1 MPIRPELL
9 LLRHGETE
17 WNRQGRFQGAADS
30 DLTSVG
36 RVQAQAMGHLLKTLS
51 VSALSHGART
61 SPQGRASATAQIALE
76 PLGLTPRTD
85 PRLVEIGMG
94 DWTGL
99 SRPEIDERWPGPQHE
114 SLFGFYARCPRG
126 ESLTEVAQRAQGVLD
141 DQTGP
146 LVIVTHGVTL
156 RILCALA
163 LKRPLSFG
171 GDLALRQGCVVRIA
185 GDRLEILTPAAFALP
200 ADPTPDNTSPRGG

>member
-1 MPIRPELL
+1 MLTRPELL

-17 WNRQGRFQGAADS
+17 WNRQGRFQGAGDS

-36 RVQAQAMGHLLKTLS
+36 RAQAHAMGDILKGLA
-51 VSALSHGART
+51 VSAGSHVAKT
-61 SPQGRASATAQIALE
+61 SPQGRARATAQIALE
-76 PLGLTPRTD
+76 PLGLVATAE

-99 SRPEIDERWPGPQHE
+99 SRPEINHRWPGPEHE
-114 SLFGFYARCPRG
+114 SLFGFYARCPKG
-126 ESLTEVAQRAQGVLD
+126 EPLADVARRAQSVLD
-141 DQTGP
+141 EQTDP

-163 LKRPLSFG
+163 LNRPLGFG
-171 GDLALRQGCVVRIA
+171 GHLTLRQGCVVRIA
-185 GDRLEILTPAAFALP
+185 SGCLEILTPDSAALP
-200 ADPTPDNTSPRGG
+200 VALLPGNTPPRGG